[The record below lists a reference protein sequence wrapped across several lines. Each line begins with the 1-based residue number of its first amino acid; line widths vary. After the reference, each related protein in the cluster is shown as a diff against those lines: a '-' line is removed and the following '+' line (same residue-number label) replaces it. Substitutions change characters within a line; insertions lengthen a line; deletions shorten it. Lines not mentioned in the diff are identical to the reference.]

1 MSSGI
6 RLCRSLKVRPE
17 LASGTSRASLYCI
30 SSHNT
35 VRQEL
40 PERCLPKEG
49 GFLEKEVLTCIR
61 MAGVTGRGSR
71 RQKYSTVYKGVRD
84 SRAGSLFWSRRWSS
98 PFWLGLTL
106 VRESHHSWESALGNT
121 KVSDLCGEFITES
134 SWSSDLWSWFQ
145 FIKYLSKICKW
156 DYVRSENGDRCH
168 LLQTWNVLT
177 QHRKR
182 PSKWVEMDQLIC
194 FFVQL
199 RINGKH
205 PWIPLDTYRFL
216 FTKSLSERIL
226 HFSEPWVYAGIRIT
240 Q

>member
-1 MSSGI
+1 MLCPQESGFAGVWKWD
-6 RLCRSLKVRPE
+6 LNWPL
-17 LASGTSRASLYCI
+17 
-30 SSHNT
+30 
-35 VRQEL
+35 EL
-40 PERCLPKEG
+40 PEHLCTVSHPTSQTGATGEMPAKGGRLPGERSPD
-49 GFLEKEVLTCIR
+49 LHWRL
-61 MAGVTGRGSR
+61 AGLTGRGSR
-71 RQKYSTVYKGVRD
+71 RQKYSTVYKTVRD

-145 FIKYLSKICKW
+145 FIKYLSKISKR

-182 PSKWVEMDQLIC
+182 PSKWVGMDQLIC
-194 FFVQL
+194 FWSSS
-199 RINGKH
+199 G
-205 PWIPLDTYRFL
+205 
-216 FTKSLSERIL
+216 
-226 HFSEPWVYAGIRIT
+226 
-240 Q
+240 